1 MLTELLVLLALVVV
15 NGLFSGAEIAIVT
28 VRKTRID
35 QLVEEGNRNARAI
48 GQLRGNPE
56 RFLATVQVGITV
68 VGAAAAAYGGD
79 TLANRLT
86 PLLAPT
92 LGNHA
97 HSVAFAI
104 VVAAISYL
112 SLVLGELVPKSLA
125 LRAGESYALLVAR
138 PLLAL
143 ASLTRP
149 LVWLLTKSS
158 NIVLKLFGDST
169 SFTETR
175 ISPDELKGMLQEAGK
190 VGDLHPRI
198 GEIAAR
204 AMDFNEL
211 KAKDVMVTRTQIRSL
226 SKDASID
233 DLRRLA
239 MEVGHSKVPL
249 FEGDADNIVAY
260 VRVRDA
266 FTHPDTHAVLSTLSR
281 PVRFVPESMR
291 AIDTLQS
298 FQCQGTEL
306 AIVVDEH
313 GCTAGLLTREDL
325 AEELFGELNVPA
337 SAASQEI
344 QVQSDGS
351 VLIAGSTEIR
361 EVNRVLDLR
370 LPEIDDWS
378 TMGGMS
384 VAIAGRI
391 PSKGELIQVPNGP
404 AIEVVDASPRRVRSV
419 RVLPAKAAIA
429 PVAP

>member
-1 MLTELLVLLALVVV
+1 MLTELVVLLALVLV

-28 VRKTRID
+28 VRKTRIE
-35 QLVEEGNRNARAI
+35 QLAEEGNRRARAI
-48 GQLRGNPE
+48 GHLRANPE

-68 VGAAAAAYGGD
+68 IGAAAAAYGGD

-86 PLLAPT
+86 PLFEPA

-97 HSVAFAI
+97 HQVAFAI
-104 VVAAISYL
+104 VVAGISYL

-125 LRAGESYALLVAR
+125 LRAAEPYALLVAR
-138 PLLAL
+138 PLLGL
-143 ASLTRP
+143 ASLARP

-158 NIVLKLFGDST
+158 NTVLKLFGDST
-169 SFTETR
+169 SFTEAR
-175 ISPDELKGMLQEAGK
+175 ISPDELKAMLEEAGE

-204 AMDFNEL
+204 AMDFDGL
-211 KAKDVMVTRTQIRSL
+211 KAKDVMVPRTQIRSM
-226 SKDASID
+226 SKDATID
-233 DLRRLA
+233 ELRRF
-239 MEVGHSKVPL
+239 VIDVPHSKIPL
-249 FEGDADNIVAY
+249 FEGDTDNIVAH
-260 VRVRDA
+260 VTVRDA
-266 FTHPDTHAVLSTLSR
+266 FTSPDAQAILSTLSR

-291 AIDTLQS
+291 AIDILQS

-337 SAASQEI
+337 TAVSQEF
-344 QVQSDGS
+344 QTQPDGS
-351 VLIAGSTEIR
+351 VIVAGATEIR
-361 EVNRVLDLR
+361 EVNRILHLR

-404 AIEVVDASPRRVRSV
+404 AIEIVDASPRRVRAV
-419 RVLPAKAAIA
+419 RVLPSTL
-429 PVAP
+429 PTEP